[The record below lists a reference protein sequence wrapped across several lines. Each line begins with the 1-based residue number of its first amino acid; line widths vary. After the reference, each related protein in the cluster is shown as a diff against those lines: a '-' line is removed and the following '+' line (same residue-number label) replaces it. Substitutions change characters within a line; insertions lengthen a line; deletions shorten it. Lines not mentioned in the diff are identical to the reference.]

1 VKIDAEGAEI
11 RILKG
16 AKRVLASNADVVCE
30 LHPYA
35 WPEFGNTFAE
45 LKMLVAAA
53 GRHIRYLD
61 RDAEIGDRANYG
73 IVLLER

>member
-1 VKIDAEGAEI
+1 
-11 RILKG
+11 LKG
-16 AKRVLASNADVVCE
+16 AKQVLASNADIVCE

-45 LKMLVAAA
+45 LKILVATA
-53 GRHIRYLD
+53 GRRIRYLD
-61 RDAEIGDRANYG
+61 QDAEIGDKVDYG